1 MLEPTG
7 SLVVGGQRI
16 ADRERLPVVNPAR
29 PDALVGSVALGT
41 PADGR
46 AAIDAAWAA
55 RQSWAARPT
64 AERYQLIASA
74 VTGTREDLPER
85 AALLT
90 QENGKVLRDATGEC
104 LSLDATV
111 RDVGEFVGALDA
123 VILEDAGTK
132 IIELRRPFGVA
143 LIIVPFNWPI
153 ALATSHLV
161 PALLAGNTVVVKP
174 PLSCPLALI
183 DSLARV
189 ASALPPGVL
198 NVVPGPDETLTTSM
212 LQDRRVAVVG
222 FTGSVPTAV
231 KIMNALRDVKRLVL
245 ELGGNDAAMIC
256 ADAVFDDRF
265 ADQLVTGALWTS
277 GQFCA
282 AVKRVYVH
290 SSRYTELCEL
300 LQARFDEQV
309 LGDGLRDGVSLG
321 PLISA
326 AARERA
332 QSLIA
337 RSRAE
342 GARVIECGKVDD
354 EDGFRAGY
362 FVRPTLVLGPAQD
375 SMVVQAE
382 QFAPVLPIL
391 PVASDDEAV
400 TLANDS
406 SYGLSGS
413 VWSASED
420 RAFALAARIE
430 SGSVLINGTRAR
442 TKARGVPFGGA
453 KQSGIGRTGG
463 TAGLLSYSEA
473 QHNFAVRPSL

>member
-1 MLEPTG
+1 MAETAG
-7 SLVVGGQRI
+7 SLLIGGRQI

-29 PDALVGSVALGT
+29 PDAVVGSVALGT

-55 RQSWAARPT
+55 RQSWAALSVG
-64 AERYQLIASA
+64 ERYELLASA
-74 VTGTREDLPER
+74 VAATGEDLPGR

-90 QENGKVLRDATGEC
+90 QENGKVLGDATGEC
-104 LSLDATV
+104 MSIQATV
-111 RDVGEFVGALDA
+111 TDIGAFAGILDTKTF
-123 VILEDAGTK
+123 EDESTK
-132 IIELRRPFGVA
+132 IMELRRPFGVA

-161 PALLAGNTVVVKP
+161 PALLAGNTVVLKP
-174 PLSCPLALI
+174 PLQCPLALI
-183 DSLARV
+183 DSLAHV
-189 ASALPPGVL
+189 AAGLPPGVL
-198 NVVPGPDETLTTSM
+198 NVVTGRDETLTSSM
-212 LQDRRVAVVG
+212 LADSRVAVVG

-245 ELGGNDAAMIC
+245 ELGGNDAAVIC
-256 ADAVFDDRF
+256 EDAVFDDRF
-265 ADQLVTGALWTS
+265 SDQIVTGALWTS

-290 SSRYTELCEL
+290 SSRYQELCAL
-300 LQARFDEQV
+300 LEARFNEQV
-309 LGDGLRDGVSLG
+309 VGDGLNDGVSLG

-326 AARERA
+326 AARERTGD
-332 QSLIA
+332 LLA
-337 RSRAE
+337 RTRAE
-342 GARVIECGKVDD
+342 GAQVVECGKAED
-354 EDGFRAGY
+354 EAGFRAGY
-362 FVRPTLVLGPAQD
+362 FVRPALVLDPAQE

-382 QFAPVLPIL
+382 QFAPVVPVL
-391 PVASDDEAV
+391 PVSSDEQAIS
-400 TLANDS
+400 LANDS
-406 SYGLSGS
+406 TYGLSGS

-420 RAFALAARIE
+420 RAFGIAARIE

-463 TAGLLSYSEA
+463 TAGLLSYSEP
-473 QHNFAVRPSL
+473 QHNFTVRP